1 MELTILDRVNGVT
14 YDELPYGSVFLWR
27 LDSGY
32 EYDVFIKPMADI
44 QMNSTTIHA
53 IGIRE
58 GRPVRFERPEARNFV
73 PVTIEQVQVK
83 RV

>member
-14 YDELPYGSVFLWR
+14 YDEVPYGSAFLWR

-53 IGIRE
+53 ISLCE
-58 GRPVRFERPEARNFV
+58 GRTVRFERPEEDKFI